1 MSSGVRWMGLE
12 MANRRIGGPQR
23 LLHGLAKFDGEYP
36 TNNQGRVDLKN
47 LTILLMDVTKGDRKY
62 QVREHDKQYF
72 TKDENLRDQISEIN
86 ARLYKSQDARRDI
99 DDLAA
104 GRIAAVTKQANSA
117 REDTIKAKA
126 DYAAVLQRLTES
138 EQRNSVLTREVQSLR
153 EQMQLVRLGIMPQV
167 K

>member
-1 MSSGVRWMGLE
+1 
-12 MANRRIGGPQR
+12 MANQKIGGPQR

-47 LTILLMDVTKGDRKY
+47 LTILLKEVTKGDGKY

-86 ARLYKSQDARRDI
+86 VRLYRGQDAERDI
-99 DDLAA
+99 DELAA
-104 GRIAAVTKQANSA
+104 GRIAAITKQAKSA
-117 REDTIKAKA
+117 RENAIKAKA
-126 DYAAVLQRLTES
+126 DYAAVLQRLSVS
-138 EQRNSVLTREVQSLR
+138 EQRNAALTRELQSLR
-153 EQMQLVRLGIMPQV
+153 EQMQLVRQGIMPRV

>member
-1 MSSGVRWMGLE
+1 
-12 MANRRIGGPQR
+12 MANKKIGGPQR

-36 TNNQGRVDLKN
+36 TNKQGRVDLKN
-47 LTILLMDVTKGDRKY
+47 LTILLIEVTKGDGKY

-86 ARLYKSQDARRDI
+86 VRLYQSHDVGRDI

-104 GRIAAVTKQANSA
+104 GRIAAVTKQAKSA
-117 REDTIKAKA
+117 RENAIKAKA
-126 DYAAVLQRLTES
+126 DYAAVLQRLSVS
-138 EQRNSVLTREVQSLR
+138 EQRNAALTRELQSLR
-153 EQMQLVRLGIMPQV
+153 EQMQLIRQGIMPRV

>member
-1 MSSGVRWMGLE
+1 
-12 MANRRIGGPQR
+12 MANQKIGGPQR

-47 LTILLMDVTKGDRKY
+47 LTILLKEVTKGDGKY

-86 ARLYKSQDARRDI
+86 VRLYRGQDAGRDI
-99 DDLAA
+99 DELAA
-104 GRIAAVTKQANSA
+104 GRIAAITKQAKSA
-117 REDTIKAKA
+117 RENAIKAKA
-126 DYAAVLQRLTES
+126 DYAAVLQRLSVS
-138 EQRNSVLTREVQSLR
+138 EQRNAALTRELQSLR
-153 EQMQLVRLGIMPQV
+153 EQMQLVRQGIMPRV

>member
-1 MSSGVRWMGLE
+1 MSKHK
-12 MANRRIGGPQR
+12 IGGPQR

-47 LTILLMDVTKGDRKY
+47 LTILLVKVTQGDGKY

-72 TKDENLRDQISEIN
+72 TKDENLRDQISEVN
-86 ARLYKSQDARRDI
+86 TRLYKDQDKGRDI

-117 REDTIKAKA
+117 REDAITAKA
-126 DYAAVLQRLTES
+126 DYAAILQRLTES
-138 EQRNSVLTREVQSLR
+138 EQRNAALIREVQSLR
-153 EQMQLVRLGIMPQV
+153 EQMQLVRQGIMPQV

>member
-1 MSSGVRWMGLE
+1 
-12 MANRRIGGPQR
+12 MANQKIGGPQR
-23 LLHGLAKFDGEYP
+23 LLHGLAKFEGEYP

-47 LTILLMDVTKGDRKY
+47 LTVLLIKVTKGDGKY
-62 QVREHDKQYF
+62 QVKEHDKQYF

-86 ARLYKSQDARRDI
+86 AKLYKSQDAGQDI

-117 REDTIKAKA
+117 RESAIKAQA
-126 DYAAVLQRLTES
+126 DYAAVLQRLVIS
-138 EQRNSVLTREVQSLR
+138 EQRNAALTREVQSLR
-153 EQMQLVRLGIMPQV
+153 EQMQLVRQGIMPQV